1 MISFYFLVSLSTNL
15 EGECTLSASNSMNMF
30 LKAKDSR
37 ILILNSCT
45 AIDFTGFN
53 YFSNLMEN
61 EEFRKF
67 FNKQSTPKIN
77 WDTITM
83 FMHLYN
89 EIDNRWPEL
98 DKYQKTE
105 AMKRLIDDGE
115 YRRIITSEF
124 RKLK

>member
-1 MISFYFLVSLSTNL
+1 MSLLKLDTSSLSNKSVYYTNS
-15 EGECTLSASNSMNMF
+15 TLR
-30 LKAKDSR
+30 D
-37 ILILNSCT
+37 I
-45 AIDFTGFN
+45 
-53 YFSNLMEN
+53 SNLMEN